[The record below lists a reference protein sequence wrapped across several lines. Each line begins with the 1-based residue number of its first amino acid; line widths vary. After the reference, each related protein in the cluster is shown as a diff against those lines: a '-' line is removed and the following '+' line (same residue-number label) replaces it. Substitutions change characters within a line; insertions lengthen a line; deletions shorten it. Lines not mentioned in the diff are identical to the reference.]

1 MDFNAKK
8 IYLTFIKEW
17 INYSNEFHAKY
28 SKQIDINN
36 WLDFIK
42 SKDLGII
49 CVQAKSNSSGD
60 VYKLIDEKKW
70 LLAKIKYGF

>member
-17 INYSNEFHAKY
+17 IHYSNEFHAKY
-28 SKQIDINN
+28 SKSISIKD
-36 WLDFIK
+36 WPDFIK

-70 LLAKIKYGF
+70 TLAKIKYGL

>member
-1 MDFNAKK
+1 MPKK

-28 SKQIDINN
+28 SKQIDTNN